1 MKDTM
6 IDAFRDAVLTI
17 FDRDEASA
25 LLTQAFF
32 DNPAH
37 VFLYPNAVTR
47 RARLMW
53 LMKANLGVQFALGR
67 SFAVRDRSERVAA
80 MGFWHP
86 PGSPEAS
93 PALLARH
100 GLLALP
106 FRHGLETFRCT
117 LKVINMIEARR
128 KACLNGQPSWY
139 LNNMVVRFDYQ
150 GRGLGSSILRREL
163 SYVVDTSPFPASLVT
178 QRPQNVT
185 FYEKLGFQVT
195 NAEPIAINGRS
206 FPNWIMVR
214 QKPR

>member
-1 MKDTM
+1 
-6 IDAFRDAVLTI
+6 
-17 FDRDEASA
+17 
-25 LLTQAFF
+25 
-32 DNPAH
+32 
-37 VFLYPNAVTR
+37 
-47 RARLMW
+47 MW

-106 FRHGLETFRCT
+106 FRHGLETFRGT

-178 QRPQNVT
+178 QKPQNVT